1 MVSRLTDRPDDA
13 ESPLTINRQ
22 NRLLLDSAL
31 EKTDNSN
38 IAHCN
43 LALHRWLYWTAF
55 EQLWCWQAGFEIF

>member
-31 EKTDNSN
+31 EKTDNSS

-43 LALHRWLYWTAF
+43 LALHR
-55 EQLWCWQAGFEIF
+55 

>member
-13 ESPLTINRQ
+13 ELPLTINRQ

-43 LALHRWLYWTAF
+43 LALHR
-55 EQLWCWQAGFEIF
+55 

>member
-1 MVSRLTDRPDDA
+1 MVSWLTDRLDDA

-22 NRLLLDSAL
+22 NKLLLDSTL

-43 LALHRWLYWTAF
+43 LALHR
-55 EQLWCWQAGFEIF
+55 